1 MIDVQDKKICC
12 GCTACLQRCPKHC
25 ISLKEDQEG
34 FLYPFVNK
42 ELCINCG
49 ICEKVCPFIN
59 PENPIPAISV
69 CAAKNKDKLIRIK
82 SSSGGV
88 FLPLAKLIISKQGVV
103 FGATFDSSFD
113 KVLIVHGE
121 TEEEVLPMMGS
132 KYLQAEVG
140 SSYKEVENYLKGGRI
155 VLFTGSPCQ
164 VAGLNKFLCKNYSNL
179 LTVEYLCHGVPS
191 PGVWRKYKQEML
203 QNISAQRA
211 AAGKNTVLSSSLN
224 VIPAI
229 AGIEFRNKSLHGWK
243 KYSFVVREKSTFKVD
258 KNSVLLSCYHYKNP
272 YMRGFLNNLYLRPSC
287 YNCKSKN
294 GVSHADLTIGDFW
307 GVNTVIPKFDDDKGV
322 SLVLVNSKKGK
333 SYFKDLDMDVRYTE
347 LNVVH
352 RMNGGFKERIP
363 IPRYRDV
370 FFTSYQDGDKFVPTI
385 ENMLYVP
392 ISKRVGNYL
401 NSWPKR
407 FLKFVLPVS
416 IINKLRRSSI

>member
-42 ELCINCG
+42 EVCINCG

-211 AAGKNTVLSSSLN
+211 AAGKNTVLSSSC
-224 VIPAI
+224 
-229 AGIEFRNKSLHGWK
+229 
-243 KYSFVVREKSTFKVD
+243 
-258 KNSVLLSCYHYKNP
+258 LLYTS
-272 YMRGFLNNLYLRPSC
+272 PS
-287 YNCKSKN
+287 
-294 GVSHADLTIGDFW
+294 
-307 GVNTVIPKFDDDKGV
+307 
-322 SLVLVNSKKGK
+322 
-333 SYFKDLDMDVRYTE
+333 
-347 LNVVH
+347 
-352 RMNGGFKERIP
+352 
-363 IPRYRDV
+363 PRD
-370 FFTSYQDGDKFVPTI
+370 
-385 ENMLYVP
+385 
-392 ISKRVGNYL
+392 
-401 NSWPKR
+401 
-407 FLKFVLPVS
+407 
-416 IINKLRRSSI
+416 

>member
-1 MIDVQDKKICC
+1 MH
-12 GCTACLQRCPKHC
+12 GLFTTLPKA
-25 ISLKEDQEG
+25 
-34 FLYPFVNK
+34 LYFVKGRSRRFPLPFVNK

-243 KYSFVVREKSTFKVD
+243 NT
-258 KNSVLLSCYHYKNP
+258 VLLSEKNRP
-272 YMRGFLNNLYLRPSC
+272 LR
-287 YNCKSKN
+287 
-294 GVSHADLTIGDFW
+294 
-307 GVNTVIPKFDDDKGV
+307 
-322 SLVLVNSKKGK
+322 
-333 SYFKDLDMDVRYTE
+333 
-347 LNVVH
+347 
-352 RMNGGFKERIP
+352 
-363 IPRYRDV
+363 
-370 FFTSYQDGDKFVPTI
+370 
-385 ENMLYVP
+385 
-392 ISKRVGNYL
+392 
-401 NSWPKR
+401 
-407 FLKFVLPVS
+407 
-416 IINKLRRSSI
+416 

>member
-49 ICEKVCPFIN
+49 ICENVCPFIN
-59 PENPIPAISV
+59 PENPISAISV
-69 CAAKNKDKLIRIK
+69 CAAKNRDELIRIK

-103 FGATFDSSFD
+103 FGAAFDSSFD

-140 SSYKEVENYLKGGRI
+140 SSYKEVENYLKCGRN

-164 VAGLNKFLCKNYSNL
+164 VAGLNKFLHKDYSNL

-203 QNISAQRA
+203 LNISAQRA
-211 AAGKNTVLSSSLN
+211 AARKNTVLSSSLN

-229 AGIEFRNKSLHGWK
+229 AGIEFRDKSLHGWK
-243 KYSFVVREKSTFKVD
+243 KYSFVVREKSAFKAD
-258 KNSVLLSCYHYKNP
+258 ENSVLLSCYHYKNP
-272 YMRGFLNNLYLRPSC
+272 YMRGFLNNVYLRPSC

-333 SYFKDLDMDVRYTE
+333 SYFEELDMDVRETE

-352 RMNGGFKERIP
+352 RMNGGFKERLPIP
-363 IPRYRDV
+363 IYRDV
-370 FFTSYQDGDKFVPTI
+370 FFTSWKDGDKFVPTI

-392 ISKRVGNYL
+392 ILKRVGNYL
-401 NSWPKR
+401 NSLPKR
-407 FLKFVLPVS
+407 FFKFVLPVS